1 MTQHEKKDICSVC
14 GCRLSE
20 NDRYVL
26 GGDVLCGDCHMERT
40 HPVAVCD
47 PWPVL
52 SAKKQL
58 GAVKVDNSKLSDLQR
73 SILDFIIKR
82 GKATVEEMGM
92 HFELPEF
99 KIQNQIATLRHYEL
113 VKGKKEGSN
122 VYIVPF

>member
-1 MTQHEKKDICSVC
+1 
-14 GCRLSE
+14 
-20 NDRYVL
+20 
-26 GGDVLCGDCHMERT
+26 MERT

-99 KIQNQIATLRHYEL
+99 KIQNQSKSPNWNLITNLNTLCL
-113 VKGKKEGSN
+113 KL
-122 VYIVPF
+122 YIHK